1 MIPSGGYMYVVDG
14 QQQRGSHLQGFGGH
28 FHHGYPSHPNFN
40 VGSND
45 GQPRFFPV
53 AANMPVGEDVD
64 RFYQLNSD
72 HYHSWRQDPRNSE
85 TTSTTSKVSKHSVK
99 NNRDSGVSVA
109 DEEKPAQD
117 DNESRKDENNNPDN
131 NNGKFR
137 RSSGKFNKNQVISYT
152 SNKFNNNGYNNSP
165 QYVPVY
171 MMPTYPNQV
180 QGFVYPNGFM
190 PGGRRNTGKRGSVG
204 KVNYPQNRKNSV
216 GFDVSYNPLKKNT
229 NKNGKKTLQINK
241 KSILKDPR
249 KNSHNS
255 DCSHED
261 KFSHDSGLSHKGH
274 ETNSC
279 SNSLND
285 TSEGGKKL
293 SLDSGDTETKSDSVT
308 ERKTSLLSEN
318 SESNFLKPCDELV
331 NKIVDLITFYLS
343 DEYLSKD
350 KYLLRQIRCKS
361 EGYISIKLM
370 TSFKKVKKLS
380 RDWRVVRYALMQSDK
395 LVISPEGYRVR
406 RNSALPEALR
416 KPRLLSSVVAIRIPD
431 CYNSVEAITG
441 LFRQHGEIDLVRL
454 LRPGKDI
461 PSDLRNYATQVPD
474 IGKSLCAVVD
484 FEESEAALTAVRL
497 LKETVQDTGM
507 RLALLGPRVRRT
519 LYKQDKP
526 DEENEELEKSPA
538 PVQQEE
544 DDKKSEGGCSCS
556 ASDCDDHKKRKQ
568 ADDADTTG
576 SSLDHDQK
584 LSDDKDSGH
593 INSRKSDEGSIKTS
607 TFIKPTIVSKTVNKS
622 NTESSTIEVTLQKT
636 LVSKIGAPVHRQPYG
651 PQQGQGFKLSVA

>member
-1 MIPSGGYMYVVDG
+1 MYIVDG
-14 QQQRGSHLQGFGGH
+14 QQRGSVQGFAGH
-28 FHHGYPSHPNFN
+28 FHHGFPSHNF
-40 VGSND
+40 SNHD

-53 AANMPVGEDVD
+53 AANMPVGDDSD
-64 RFYQLNSD
+64 RFYQLNSE
-72 HYHSWRQDPRNSE
+72 YAWSPSDPRSSE
-85 TTSTTSKVSKHSVK
+85 TASTISKVSKSSK
-99 NNRDSGVSVA
+99 NNRDSGVSIA
-109 DEEKPAQD
+109 EEEK
-117 DNESRKDENNNPDN
+117 
-131 NNGKFR
+131 NGKDLSR
-137 RSSGKFNKNQVISYT
+137 EDEKQDQNKNNTKFHRNTNSKFGKNQVNSY
-152 SNKFNNNGYNNSP
+152 SNKFQHGNGYNQTP

-180 QGFVYPNGFM
+180 QGFVYPQGWN
-190 PGGRRNTGKRGSVG
+190 PGRRNSKRGSVS
-204 KVNYPQNRKNSV
+204 KIPQNRKSSV
-216 GFDVSYNPLKKNT
+216 GFDIGFNPLKKNSQ
-229 NKNGKKTLQINK
+229 NNGKKTTMQINK
-241 KSILKDPR
+241 KSILKDPKR
-249 KNSHNS
+249 NNSHNS

-285 TSEGGKKL
+285 TSEGKKL
-293 SLDSGDTETKSDSVT
+293 SLDSGDAETKSSNLSVT
-308 ERKTSLLSEN
+308 ERKSSLLSEN
-318 SESNFLKPCDELV
+318 SESNFLKPSEELV
-331 NKIVDLITFYLS
+331 NRIVDLITFYLS

-380 RDWRVVRYALMQSDK
+380 RDWRVVRYALMQTDK

-431 CYNSVEAITG
+431 EFNSVEAITS

-484 FEESEAALTAVRL
+484 FEESDAALQAVRV
-497 LKETVQDTGM
+497 LKDDIIECGM

-519 LYKQDKP
+519 LYKHEREECSEIVAKP
-526 DEENEELEKSPA
+526 
-538 PVQQEE
+538 EE
-544 DDKKSEGGCSCS
+544 DDKKSVGGCSCS
-556 ASDCDDHKKRKQ
+556 GSDCDNDHKKRKQ

-584 LSDDKDSGH
+584 RISDDKDSGH
-593 INSRKSDEGSIKTS
+593 NESKKSDDDLKMS
-607 TFIKPTIVSKTVNKS
+607 TFIKPSLGSVNTKV
-622 NTESSTIEVTLQKT
+622 NTESSTIEVTLHKS
-636 LVSKIGAPVHRQPYG
+636 VSKIMVHRQPYG
-651 PQQGQGFKLSVA
+651 PQNGQGFKRASN